1 MELRPSQNALF
12 LALAVCIAFSVVF
25 AEVLIADDLDHDCTG
40 EGCPFCL
47 SIETAHNFLKNLR
60 LGALAVFLAA
70 CPVFLV
76 QTLKK
81 CTVFPLLFN
90 SPVVLKVRFN
100 S

>member
-1 MELRPSQNALF
+1 MELRPSQKALF

-25 AEVLIADDLDHDCTG
+25 AEALIADDIDHDCAG
-40 EGCPFCL
+40 DGCPFCL
-47 SIETAHNFLKNLR
+47 AIATAHNFLKNLR
-60 LGALAVFLAA
+60 LGTLAVFFAA
-70 CPVFLV
+70 CPVFLI

-81 CTVFPLLFN
+81 CTVFPLVVN